1 MASSVQAYERAEFSL
16 VAVYICYRREICYF
30 GLSKTASR
38 YIISLKKKMKENVLV
53 L

>member
-16 VAVYICYRREICYF
+16 VEVYDRVRIYVISICPKGQADTLYGCEK
-30 GLSKTASR
+30 SP
-38 YIISLKKKMKENVLV
+38 ENVLV